1 MTGGRELGRQGRGGV
16 EDGDMETAALTP
28 APSSRTQSSKHR
40 SKCGIMLKL
49 ILVYILLSSHRF
61 VGK

>member
-49 ILVYILLSSHRF
+49 MHSIEALIR
-61 VGK
+61 GIIE